1 MKIKPL
7 FDYIVVDDK
16 EKQETTKS
24 GFILPSAYADKYT
37 TAKVVAAG
45 IGTEAFGGKVEMQ
58 VKVGDTVLYPV
69 NSGIKVKVGGEEYT
83 LIRQSDAL
91 AVIE

>member
-1 MKIKPL
+1 MTKKSRKPRRADL
-7 FDYIVVDDK
+7 FFPLA
-16 EKQETTKS
+16 S
-24 GFILPSAYADKYT
+24 ADKYT

>member
-1 MKIKPL
+1 
-7 FDYIVVDDK
+7 
-16 EKQETTKS
+16 
-24 GFILPSAYADKYT
+24 
-37 TAKVVAAG
+37 
-45 IGTEAFGGKVEMQ
+45 MQ